1 MIITVN
7 EAKRYLRIEEDFT
20 EDNEDVGALIS
31 AAEKYLKNAGCM
43 LNPDDEMAKL
53 AVKMLTIHW
62 YENREPIGK
71 GNKLAFGLQ
80 SLITQLQH
88 CYEEGEPST

>member
-1 MIITVN
+1 MN

-20 EDNEDVGALIS
+20 EEDEDVGALVS
-31 AAEKYLKNAGCM
+31 AAEKYLKNAGCL

-62 YENREPIGK
+62 YENREPIGN
-71 GNKLAFGLQ
+71 GDKLAFGLQ

-88 CYEEGEPST
+88 CFEEGEPST